1 MLFRE
6 KLNVEV
12 PSEDVDIIE
21 EGLLD
26 SLGLVQLLLHIE
38 QEFQVSVNLGDLEI
52 DTFRTVRNISG
63 FLESRLDSSRKG

>member
-12 PSEDVDIIE
+12 ASEDVDIIE

-63 FLESRLDSSRKG
+63 FLESRPES

>member
-12 PSEDVDIIE
+12 ASEDTDIID
-21 EGLLD
+21 EGILD

-38 QEFQVSVNLGDLEI
+38 QEFQVSVNLRDLEI

-63 FLESRLDSSRKG
+63 FLESRLES